1 MHVTLITEGTYPIT
15 LGGVSL
21 WVHQLIESN
30 PDIDFSVVAIVST
43 KEPIS
48 RFNRPPNLKDIVY
61 VHVPYKI
68 NEFKDIKNQKD
79 YDELAEHFVLLHR
92 YIKEFKF
99 KEAYLELAK
108 IYPIFSEAPVKIWQ
122 HKLLWAFFEE
132 LYKKEAPNVPFFK
145 WLTYWKNSHVPLL
158 SLLATKIPQAD
169 VYHATNSGYPGFAAI
184 LGNIAYGGRTLVTDH
199 GLFIREFR
207 MRINSMQIDDVE
219 KKFWIRTGVTLS
231 IMNYNLFDLVTA
243 VCNFNK
249 KWVVENVGIPEH
261 KIRVVYNGVDTDYF
275 RPLLIPRDP
284 YLVGT
289 IARVYDLK
297 NIKDFIKAAKYVVK
311 EVPEAKFV
319 VIGPIDDPVY
329 WEECNRLVNMLG
341 LKEKFQ
347 FLGPTTNTLFWYN
360 SLAVFVLS
368 SASEG
373 FPLTTIEAMAC
384 GTPVIVTDVGGAA
397 EAVGECGFVVPPF
410 DPKAL
415 GEKIAWML
423 KNQDEREKMG
433 VCARE
438 RAEKYFSKK
447 KFSKEFRRIYRSL
460 AKKKRVR
467 LYTT

>member
-1 MHVTLITEGTYPIT
+1 MHVVLIAEGTYPIT

-21 WVHQLIESN
+21 WIHQLIESN
-30 PDIDFSVVAIVST
+30 PDIDFSVISIVST

-48 RFNRPPNLKDIVY
+48 KFSKPSNLKEIIY
-61 VHVPYKI
+61 VPVPHKLE
-68 NEFKDIKNQKD
+68 EFKDIKNQKD
-79 YDELAEHFVLLHR
+79 YDALAEYFILFHR
-92 YIKEFKF
+92 YLNEFKF
-99 KEAYLELAK
+99 KDAYLTLAK
-108 IYPIFSEAPVKIWQ
+108 IYPIFSREPVKIWQ
-122 HKLLWAFFEE
+122 HKLLWQFFEE
-132 LYKKEAPNVPFFK
+132 MYKKDNVRIPFFK
-145 WLTYWKNSHVPLL
+145 WLTFWKNAHAPLL
-158 SLLATKIPQAD
+158 SILATKLPKAD
-169 VYHATNSGYPGFAAI
+169 VFHATNSGYPGLAAI
-184 LGNIAYGGRTLVTDH
+184 LGNIAYGARTLVTDH
-199 GLFIREFR
+199 GLFIKEFR
-207 MRINSMQIDDVE
+207 MRINSSPIDDVE

-243 VCNFNK
+243 VCKYNK
-249 KWVVENVGIPEH
+249 KWVIENVGIPKD
-261 KIRVVYNGVDTDYF
+261 KIIVIYNGIDTNYF

-329 WEECNRLVNMLG
+329 WEECNRLVEMLD

-397 EAVGECGFVVPPF
+397 EAVGKCGFVVPPF
-410 DPKAL
+410 NPRAL

-423 KNQDEREKMG
+423 KHQDERAKMG
-433 VCARE
+433 ICARE

-447 KFSKEFRRIYRSL
+447 RFANEYRKIYKLLSRKYRAPIVS
-460 AKKKRVR
+460 
-467 LYTT
+467 